1 MKIDLIVLLLN
12 LQRLD
17 ELGHQPNQG
26 GGIGVAAGCR
36 RYCLLLLNAIVILVL
51 GLHMLQTYE
60 KQYRRSSVLFSGS
73 NVTGGLE
80 IDTDMF
86 DDTTLIEQEVVE
98 GGGNY
103 LVLGSAF
110 GVDDYHISIFC
121 DSLRRVA
128 SS

>member
-1 MKIDLIVLLLN
+1 M
-12 LQRLD
+12 
-17 ELGHQPNQG
+17 
-26 GGIGVAAGCR
+26 
-36 RYCLLLLNAIVILVL
+36 LLNAIVILVL
-51 GLHMLQTYE
+51 TIC
-60 KQYRRSSVLFSGS
+60 YRRTRSNTDDQVLFSGS

-110 GVDDYHISIFC
+110 GVTTIIFPF
-121 DSLRRVA
+121 SVTRFEESQALQLQLLYYL
-128 SS
+128 